1 MVSSWNYQELKQIT
15 NGSNSENIK
24 NCKVTG
30 FSIDSRSLKKGD
42 IFCALKGKNHDGH
55 KFIPE
60 ALKKGACLSLTNK
73 QAKKLNL
80 SLMSPINKSRNQTA
94 FTVSIEAKKGVTT
107 GISASDRAKTI
118 MAAISKNA
126 DHKSIVRP
134 GHIFPLIAHPGGVL
148 YRAGH
153 TEAGCDFAELANLEP
168 ASVICE
174 ILSEDGNMARLP
186 ELTKFA
192 KEHQIKIG
200 TIADLIEFRS
210 RKEKLIKKISEQ
222 TISTNYGQMQLLLYS
237 DLLSKNSH
245 LALVKGKINAKD
257 EVLVR
262 VHEPLSILDFIDKKS
277 QHSWPPLKALELIN
291 KAPNGVLIFLNY
303 QESQNKISNIL
314 ETINIPKDNSNDLRN
329 YGIGSQILVDIGVK
343 KMKLLASPRKMPS
356 MIGYGLQVT
365 EFIENNN

>member
-1 MVSSWNYQELKQIT
+1 MVQENEGKLGT
-15 NGSNSENIK
+15 N
-24 NCKVTG
+24 
-30 FSIDSRSLKKGD
+30 
-42 IFCALKGKNHDGH
+42 
-55 KFIPE
+55 
-60 ALKKGACLSLTNK
+60 
-73 QAKKLNL
+73 
-80 SLMSPINKSRNQTA
+80 
-94 FTVSIEAKKGVTT
+94 FTVSIEAAKGVTT

-126 DHKSIVRP
+126 NHTNIIRP
-134 GHIFPLIAHPGGVL
+134 GHIFPLISHPGGVL

-168 ASVICE
+168 AAVICE
-174 ILSEDGNMARLP
+174 ILNEDGNMARLP
-186 ELTKFA
+186 ELIKFS

-210 RKEKLIKKISEQ
+210 RKEKLIQKISEQ
-222 TISTNYGQMQLLLYS
+222 TIDTDFGEMQLLLYS

-245 LALVKGKINAKD
+245 LALVKGKINPGD

-262 VHEPLSILDFIDKKS
+262 VHEPLSILDFIDKKT
-277 QHSWPPLKALELIN
+277 QHSWPPLKALEIIS
-291 KAPNGVLIFLNY
+291 KSPNGVIIFLNY
-303 QESQNKISNIL
+303 QESQNKISDIL
-314 ETINIPKDNSNDLRN
+314 EAINIPRDNSNDLRN

-365 EFIENNN
+365 EFIENNS

>member
-1 MVSSWNYQELKQIT
+1 MPFFLQQIIRLIQYREKYDVWQGMGVYPTSIVLSSIANRVPVVLRAF
-15 NGSNSENIK
+15 G
-24 NCKVTG
+24 
-30 FSIDSRSLKKGD
+30 GD
-42 IFCALKGKNHDGH
+42 IQRC
-55 KFIPE
+55 
-60 ALKKGACLSLTNK
+60 
-73 QAKKLNL
+73 KKLKL
-80 SLMSPINKSRNQTA
+80 PLMVQENEGKLGTN
-94 FTVSIEAKKGVTT
+94 FTVSIEAAKGVTT

-126 DHKSIVRP
+126 NHTSIIRP
-134 GHIFPLIAHPGGVL
+134 GHIFPLISHPGGVL

-168 ASVICE
+168 AAVICE
-174 ILSEDGNMARLP
+174 ILNEDGNMARLP
-186 ELTKFA
+186 ELIKFS

-210 RKEKLIKKISEQ
+210 RKEKLIQKISEQ
-222 TISTNYGQMQLLLYS
+222 TIDTDFGEMQLLLYS

-245 LALVKGKINAKD
+245 LALVKGKINPGD

-262 VHEPLSILDFIDKKS
+262 VHEPLSILDFIDKKT
-277 QHSWPPLKALELIN
+277 QHSWPPLKALEIIS
-291 KAPNGVLIFLNY
+291 KSPNGVIIFLNY
-303 QESQNKISNIL
+303 QESQNKISDIL
-314 ETINIPKDNSNDLRN
+314 EAINIPRDNSNDLRN

-365 EFIENNN
+365 EFIENNS